1 MLNTREKVD
10 AIKLLKNYVVK
21 SQKYELA
28 AWLRDIEKKNLDEL
42 SLPYT
47 SNYGDDSIKLIRYP
61 QYLYLIELLDSF
73 YSIRYPNS
81 PEIDLIKEKLKAE
94 CIDIIR
100 EQKLDELFGDSGS
113 I

>member
-28 AWLRDIEKKNLDEL
+28 AWLRDREKKYLDEL
-42 SLPYT
+42 SMSYT
-47 SNYGDDSIKLIRYP
+47 SNYGDDSIKGIRYP
-61 QYLYLIELLDSF
+61 QYHYLIELLNEFESSGHFNELDA
-73 YSIRYPNS
+73 
-81 PEIDLIKEKLKAE
+81 IKEKLKAE

-100 EQKLDELFGDSGS
+100 EQKLDELFGD
-113 I
+113 